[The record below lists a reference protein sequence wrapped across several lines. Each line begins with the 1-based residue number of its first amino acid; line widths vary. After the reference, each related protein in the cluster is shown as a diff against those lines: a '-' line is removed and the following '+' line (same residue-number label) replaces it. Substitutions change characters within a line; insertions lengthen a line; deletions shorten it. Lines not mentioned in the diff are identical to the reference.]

1 MHFGVLKALS
11 DPTERNRNRKTVKT
25 KINNGETSLSG
36 LGAVT
41 ASVLPDGTAWG
52 ALPPNQPSPSPLYFV
67 YA

>member
-1 MHFGVLKALS
+1 MHFGVLKALCN
-11 DPTERNRNRKTVKT
+11 PTVRNRNRKTVKT

-41 ASVLPDGTAWG
+41 VSVLPDGTAWG
-52 ALPPNQPSPSPLYFV
+52 VLPPNRPGPSSLCFV